1 MDELT
6 VKVNDLGLT
15 AALISRG
22 CELLEMERGANGR
35 VYFVF
40 ENSPEINRDIQWY
53 WEDRLR
59 VPARSLVEDM
69 KMLKTRIYSGE

>member
-6 VKVNDLGLT
+6 IKANDLGLT

-22 CELLEMERGANGR
+22 WELLEMERGESGR

-53 WEDRLR
+53 WDDRLR
-59 VPARSLVEDM
+59 VPARRFVEDM